1 MNYHF
6 NHESLADFS
15 SNIRKEW
22 AVTNGIGGYAGSSII
37 GAHNR
42 THQGYLIASFHP
54 PVSRIWYFPRPM
66 SVFARWEIHMT

>member
-22 AVTNGIGGYAGSSII
+22 AVTNGIGGYAEADASKISARNSDYIK
-37 GAHNR
+37 
-42 THQGYLIASFHP
+42 QGYIFVSPASRGKETQSEDQ
-54 PVSRIWYFPRPM
+54 VW
-66 SVFARWEIHMT
+66 